1 MKDEEAKKIINDKL
15 NFFLEKLYDVTTTK
29 GNFRCVSGDH
39 ADNDPSMSIYLDREG
54 KSHAKCF
61 ACNAH
66 YDSIDLIARKYNLN
80 VSNKD
85 DFKKAIEIGCEML
98 GIELDSYTPSA
109 QYDFKNFADHHPAA
123 TPTDTKVNTSVY
135 PVKDEKFPIEPC
147 ENFNSEVEFAHNNL
161 MNNKDALKHFS
172 DRGLSLDTIKKY
184 KLGYAPKGARNLL
197 NEYPSLVEKMP
208 SAPYPYVLPVI
219 NSIGIV
225 NYLVFEIA
233 VRNEKS
239 PKYIKPSN
247 IDGLIFNERYLYQR
261 VTEPVFVTEG
271 IYDAL
276 SVEEV
281 GYKAIALM
289 GVGYNRL
296 LQFCKAFRHY
306 TLILS
311 LDNDK
316 AGTETIK
323 KLSEEL
329 KNIGIKHI
337 IRQSLKKDFNEDLID
352 DRKTFSD
359 LLQSAVA
366 DAKKVESES
375 EIRYRNE
382 TCLVNYF
389 EEFEQVR
396 LKNQNKSYIP
406 TGFNSLDSLLDGGL
420 FSGLYIIGA
429 ISSLGKTTLCL
440 QMLDNIAKSGTDVL
454 IFSLEMA
461 KSELL
466 AKSISRLTFTKS
478 SKQRNIVVSGRTTRD
493 VLTNKQSHD
502 QVAKSISDAID
513 TYKNEYSKH
522 VYILEGVGNYDVKEI
537 RKGIETHINMTGNKP
552 VVLIDYLQVIQ
563 PYDNKVVSDK
573 QNTDKTVLE
582 LKRISREFDITVLVI
597 SSFNRE
603 NYYQSVSLTSFKE
616 SGSIEYSSDVLIGL
630 QYSIDLKATREP
642 DKKKEA
648 LKNHIEKVRSDA
660 KDGKPIEIQVKIL
673 KNRNGS
679 IGNTNLE
686 FYPKYNSFID
696 SVFDDESDDE
706 SYFEDLDLK
715 ISKKL

>member
-1 MKDEEAKKIINDKL
+1 MKVEEAKKIINDKL

-39 ADNDPSMSIYLDREG
+39 AENDPSMSIYLDGEG

-66 YDSIDLIARKYNLN
+66 YDSIDLIARKHNLN
-80 VSNKD
+80 VSNDD
-85 DFKKAIEIGCEML
+85 DFIKAIKIGCEML

-109 QYDFKNFADHHPAA
+109 QYDFKNFADHHPAS

-147 ENFNSEVEFAHNNL
+147 ANFNSEVEFAYNNL
-161 MNNKDALKHFS
+161 MNNEDAFQHFR
-172 DRGLSLDTIKKY
+172 DRGLTLGTIKKY
-184 KLGYAPKGARNLL
+184 KLGYAPKGARDLL
-197 NEYPSLVEKMP
+197 AKYPLLVKRMP
-208 SAPYPYVLPVI
+208 SASYPYVLPVI

-233 VRNEKS
+233 YRNEKS

-247 IDGLIFNERYLYQR
+247 IDGLIFNERYLYKR
-261 VTEPVFVTEG
+261 VTDPVFVTEG

-296 LQFCKAFRHY
+296 LQFCKSFRHY

-337 IRQSLKKDFNEDLID
+337 IRQSLKKDFNEDLIN
-352 DRKTFSD
+352 DRKTFSE

-493 VLTNKQSHD
+493 VLTNKQSYD

-563 PYDNKVVSDK
+563 PYDNKSLSDK

-630 QYSIDLKATREP
+630 QYAIDLNAIKET
-642 DKKKEA
+642 DKKKEE
-648 LKNHIEKVRSDA
+648 LKNSIEKVRSDA
-660 KDGKPIEIQVKIL
+660 KDGKPIDIQVKIL

-679 IGNTNLE
+679 IGNTILE

-696 SVFDDESDDE
+696 SVFDDEL
-706 SYFEDLDLK
+706 YFEELK
-715 ISKKL
+715 KTLA

>member
-1 MKDEEAKKIINDKL
+1 M
-15 NFFLEKLYDVTTTK
+15 
-29 GNFRCVSGDH
+29 
-39 ADNDPSMSIYLDREG
+39 
-54 KSHAKCF
+54 
-61 ACNAH
+61 
-66 YDSIDLIARKYNLN
+66 
-80 VSNKD
+80 
-85 DFKKAIEIGCEML
+85 
-98 GIELDSYTPSA
+98 
-109 QYDFKNFADHHPAA
+109 
-123 TPTDTKVNTSVY
+123 
-135 PVKDEKFPIEPC
+135 
-147 ENFNSEVEFAHNNL
+147 
-161 MNNKDALKHFS
+161 
-172 DRGLSLDTIKKY
+172 
-184 KLGYAPKGARNLL
+184 
-197 NEYPSLVEKMP
+197 
-208 SAPYPYVLPVI
+208 
-219 NSIGIV
+219 
-225 NYLVFEIA
+225 
-233 VRNEKS
+233 
-239 PKYIKPSN
+239 
-247 IDGLIFNERYLYQR
+247 
-261 VTEPVFVTEG
+261 TEG

-281 GYKAIALM
+281 GYRAIALM

-311 LDNDK
+311 LDNDER
-316 AGTETIK
+316 GTETIK

-337 IRQSLKKDFNEDLID
+337 IRQSLKKDFNEDLIN
-352 DRKTFSD
+352 DRETFSD

-429 ISSLGKTTLCL
+429 ISLLGKSTLCL

-478 SKQRNIVVSGRTTRD
+478 SNQRNIEVSGRTTRD
-493 VLTNKQSHD
+493 VLTNKQSYD

-563 PYDNKVVSDK
+563 PYDNKSLSDK

-630 QYSIDLKATREP
+630 QYAIDLNTIKET
-642 DKKKEA
+642 DKKKEE
-648 LKNHIEKVRSDA
+648 LKNRIEKVRSDA
-660 KDGKPIEIQVKIL
+660 KDGKPIEIQEYTDILFGKVTHKLIMSGSIL
-673 KNRNGS
+673 KPDIFVEELGLGDYTYIEVPSIVPVKQRPIKRDYVGSMSMKNFSRNFPLLVSKIKEIADNHQVICAEGIVDDS
-679 IGNTNLE
+679 IKDIYDT
-686 FYPKYNSFID
+686 FYQYDTKTVVQEYHHRIGRLIHHTSNEAYEEAHRQYATLCLVEAIID
-696 SVFDDESDDE
+696 
-706 SYFEDLDLK
+706 LPPRWLK
-715 ISKKL
+715 DCFLNVANHILVKSGLQPERPRLQVAKTLCAF

>member
-1 MKDEEAKKIINDKL
+1 MKVEEAKKIINDKL
-15 NFFLEKLYDVTTTK
+15 NFFLEKLYGVTTTK
-29 GNFRCVSGDH
+29 GNFRCISGDH
-39 ADNDPSMSIYLDREG
+39 ADNDPSMSIYLDGEG
-54 KSHAKCF
+54 KSHAHCF
-61 ACNAH
+61 ACNAN
-66 YDSIDLIARKYNLN
+66 YDSIDLIARKHNLN
-80 VSNKD
+80 VSNND
-85 DFKKAIEIGCEML
+85 DFIKAIEIGCEML

-109 QYDFKNFADHHPAA
+109 QYDFKNFADHHPAS

-147 ENFNSEVEFAHNNL
+147 ANFNSEVEIAHNNL

-184 KLGYAPKGARNLL
+184 KLGYAPKGARDLL
-197 NEYPSLVEKMP
+197 TEYPSLVKRMP
-208 SAPYPYVLPVI
+208 SASYPYVLPII
-219 NSIGIV
+219 NSIRIV

-233 VRNEKS
+233 YRNEKS

-261 VTEPVFVTEG
+261 VTDPVFVTEG

-296 LQFCKAFRHY
+296 LQFCKSFRHY

-337 IRQSLKKDFNEDLID
+337 IRQSLKKDFNEDLIN

-466 AKSISRLTFTKS
+466 AKSISRLTFTRS
-478 SKQRNIVVSGRTTRD
+478 SKNIVVSGRTTRD
-493 VLTNKQSHD
+493 VLTNKQSND
-502 QVAKSISDAID
+502 QVAKSISNAID

-563 PYDNKVVSDK
+563 PYDNKSLSDK

-630 QYSIDLKATREP
+630 QYAIDLNTIKET
-642 DKKKEA
+642 DKKKEE
-648 LKNHIEKVRSDA
+648 LKNRIEKVRSDA
-660 KDGKPIEIQVKIL
+660 KDGKPIDIQVKIL

-679 IGNTNLE
+679 IGNTKLE

-696 SVFDDESDDE
+696 SVVDDE
-706 SYFEDLDLK
+706 SYFKALEEALA
-715 ISKKL
+715 

>member
-1 MKDEEAKKIINDKL
+1 MKVEEAKKIINDNL

-29 GNFRCVSGDH
+29 GNFRCISGYH

-66 YDSIDLIARKYNLN
+66 YDSIDLIARKHNLN

-98 GIELDSYTPSA
+98 GIKLDSYTPSA
-109 QYDFKNFADHHPAA
+109 QYDFKNFADHHPAS

-135 PVKDEKFPIEPC
+135 PAKDEKFPVEPC
-147 ENFNSEVEFAHNNL
+147 SNFNSEVELAHNNL
-161 MNNKDALKHFS
+161 MNNKDAFKHFS
-172 DRGLSLDTIKKY
+172 DRGLTLDTIKKY
-184 KLGYAPKGARNLL
+184 KLGYAPKGARDLL
-197 NEYPSLVEKMP
+197 TEYPALVKKMP
-208 SAPYPYVLPVI
+208 SASYPYVLPVI
-219 NSIGIV
+219 NRIGIV

-233 VRNEKS
+233 FRNGTS

-289 GVGYNRL
+289 GVGYRRL
-296 LQFCKAFRHY
+296 LQFCKSFRHY

-311 LDNDK
+311 LDNDE

-337 IRQSLKKDFNEDLID
+337 IRQSLKKDFNEDLIS

-466 AKSISRLTFTKS
+466 AKSISRLTFTRGK
-478 SKQRNIVVSGRTTRD
+478 RDIVVSGRTTRD

-502 QVAKSISDAID
+502 QVDKSISDAID

-563 PYDNKVVSDK
+563 PYDNKSLSDK

-630 QYSIDLKATREP
+630 QYAIDYAIKET
-642 DKKKEA
+642 DKKKEE
-648 LKNHIEKVRSDA
+648 LKNRIEKVRSDA
-660 KDGKPIEIQVKIL
+660 KDGKPIDIQVKIL

-706 SYFEDLDLK
+706 SYFEDLEKTL
-715 ISKKL
+715 

>member
-1 MKDEEAKKIINDKL
+1 MKVEEAKKIINDKL
-15 NFFLEKLYDVTTTK
+15 NFFLEKLYGVTTTK
-29 GNFRCVSGDH
+29 GNFRCISGDH

-66 YDSIDLIARKYNLN
+66 YDSIDLIARKHNLN
-80 VSNKD
+80 VSNDD
-85 DFKKAIEIGCEML
+85 DFIKAIEIGCEML

-109 QYDFKNFADHHPAA
+109 QYDFKNFADHHPTS

-147 ENFNSEVEFAHNNL
+147 ENFNSEVEFAYNNL
-161 MNNKDALKHFS
+161 MNNEDALKHFR
-172 DRGLSLDTIKKY
+172 DRGLTLGTIKKY
-184 KLGYAPKGARNLL
+184 KLGYAPKGARDLL
-197 NEYPSLVEKMP
+197 AKYPLLVKRMP
-208 SAPYPYVLPVI
+208 SASYPYVLPVI

-233 VRNEKS
+233 FRNEKS

-296 LQFCKAFRHY
+296 LQFCKSFRHY

-316 AGTETIK
+316 TGTETIK

-337 IRQSLKKDFNEDLID
+337 IRQSLKKDFNEDLIN
-352 DRKTFSD
+352 DRETFSD

-389 EEFEQVR
+389 EEFEQIR

-466 AKSISRLTFTKS
+466 AKSISRLTFTRS
-478 SKQRNIVVSGRTTRD
+478 SKNIVVSGRTTRD
-493 VLTNKQSHD
+493 VLTNKQSND
-502 QVAKSISDAID
+502 QVAKSISNAID

-563 PYDNKVVSDK
+563 PYDNKSLSDK

-630 QYSIDLKATREP
+630 QYAIDLNAIKET
-642 DKKKEA
+642 DKKKEE
-648 LKNHIEKVRSDA
+648 LKNRIEKVRSDA
-660 KDGKPIEIQVKIL
+660 KDGKPIDIQVKIL

-696 SVFDDESDDE
+696 SVFDEE
-706 SYFEDLDLK
+706 SYFETLEKTLA
-715 ISKKL
+715 

>member
-1 MKDEEAKKIINDKL
+1 MKVEEAKKIINDKL

-29 GNFRCVSGDH
+29 GNFRCISGYH
-39 ADNDPSMSIYLDREG
+39 ADNTPSMCIYLDGKG
-54 KSHAKCF
+54 KSHVHCF
-61 ACNAH
+61 SCNAY
-66 YDSIDLIARKYNLN
+66 YDSIDLIARKHNLN

-85 DFKKAIEIGCEML
+85 DFIKAIEIGCEML
-98 GIELDSYTPSA
+98 GIKLDSYTPSA
-109 QYDFKNFADHHPAA
+109 QYDFKNFADHHPAS
-123 TPTDTKVNTSVY
+123 TSTDTKVNTSVY

-147 ENFNSEVEFAHNNL
+147 ANFNSEVELAHNNL

-172 DRGLSLDTIKKY
+172 DRGLTLDTIKKY
-184 KLGYAPKGARNLL
+184 KLGHAPKGARDLL
-197 NEYPSLVEKMP
+197 TEYPSLVERMP

-233 VRNEKS
+233 SRNETS

-281 GYKAIALM
+281 GYKAIALI
-289 GVGYNRL
+289 GIGYNRL

-316 AGTETIK
+316 TGTETIK

-337 IRQSLKKDFNEDLID
+337 IRQSLKKDFNEDLIS

-563 PYDNKVVSDK
+563 PYDNKSLSDK

-630 QYSIDLKATREP
+630 QYAIDYAIKETE
-642 DKKKEA
+642 KKKEE
-648 LKNHIEKVRSDA
+648 LKNRIEKVRSDA

-696 SVFDDESDDE
+696 SVFDDES
-706 SYFEDLDLK
+706 YFEDLEKSLV
-715 ISKKL
+715 

>member
-1 MKDEEAKKIINDKL
+1 MKVEEAKKIINDKL

-29 GNFRCVSGDH
+29 GNFRCISGDH
-39 ADNDPSMSIYLDREG
+39 ADNKPSMSIYLDGEG
-54 KSHAKCF
+54 KSHAHCF
-61 ACNAH
+61 SCNAH
-66 YDSIDLIARKYNLN
+66 YDSIDLIARKHNLN

-85 DFKKAIEIGCEML
+85 DFIKAIEIGCEML

-109 QYDFKNFADHHPAA
+109 QYDFKNFADHHPAS
-123 TPTDTKVNTSVY
+123 TSTDTKVNTSVY

-147 ENFNSEVEFAHNNL
+147 ANFNSEVELAHNNL

-172 DRGLSLDTIKKY
+172 DRGLTLDTIKKY
-184 KLGYAPKGARNLL
+184 KLGYAPKGARDLL
-197 NEYPSLVEKMP
+197 TEYPSLVERMP

-233 VRNEKS
+233 SRNETS

-281 GYKAIALM
+281 GYKAIALI
-289 GVGYNRL
+289 GIGYNRL

-316 AGTETIK
+316 TGTETIK

-337 IRQSLKKDFNEDLID
+337 IRQSLKKDFNEDLIS

-563 PYDNKVVSDK
+563 PYDNKSLSDK

-630 QYSIDLKATREP
+630 QYAIDYAIKETE
-642 DKKKEA
+642 KKKEE
-648 LKNHIEKVRSDA
+648 LKNRIEKVRSDA

-696 SVFDDESDDE
+696 SVFDDES
-706 SYFEDLDLK
+706 YFEDLEKSLV
-715 ISKKL
+715 

>member
-1 MKDEEAKKIINDKL
+1 MKVEEAKKIINDKL
-15 NFFLEKLYDVTTTK
+15 NFFLEKLYGVTTTK

-39 ADNDPSMSIYLDREG
+39 ADNDPSMSIYLDEEG

-85 DFKKAIEIGCEML
+85 DFIKAIEIGCEML
-98 GIELDSYTPSA
+98 GIKLDSYTPSA

-147 ENFNSEVEFAHNNL
+147 ANFNSEVEFAHNNL
-161 MNNKDALKHFS
+161 MNNKDAFKHFS
-172 DRGLSLDTIKKY
+172 DRGLTLDTIKKY
-184 KLGYAPKGARNLL
+184 KLGYAPKGARDLL
-197 NEYPSLVEKMP
+197 AKYPLLVKRMP
-208 SAPYPYVLPVI
+208 SASYPYVLPVI

-233 VRNEKS
+233 YRNEKS
-239 PKYIKPSN
+239 RKYIKPSN

-261 VTEPVFVTEG
+261 VTKPVFVTEG

-296 LQFCKAFRHY
+296 LQFCKSFRHY

-337 IRQSLKKDFNEDLID
+337 IRQSLKKDFNEDLIN

-493 VLTNKQSHD
+493 VLTNKQSYD

-563 PYDNKVVSDK
+563 PYDNKSLSDK

-630 QYSIDLKATREP
+630 QYAINLNTIKET
-642 DKKKEA
+642 DKKKEE
-648 LKNHIEKVRSDA
+648 LKNRIEKVRSDA

-679 IGNTNLE
+679 IGNTTLE

-696 SVFDDESDDE
+696 SVFDDES
-706 SYFEDLDLK
+706 YFETLEKTLA
-715 ISKKL
+715 

>member
-1 MKDEEAKKIINDKL
+1 MKVEEAKKIINDNL

-29 GNFRCVSGDH
+29 GNFRCISGDH
-39 ADNDPSMSIYLDREG
+39 ADNKPSMSIYLDGEG
-54 KSHAKCF
+54 KSHAHCF
-61 ACNAH
+61 SCNAY
-66 YDSIDLIARKYNLN
+66 YDSIDLIAKKRNLN
-80 VSNKD
+80 VSNTD
-85 DFKKAIEIGCEML
+85 DFIKAIKIGCDML
-98 GIELDSYTPSA
+98 GLELDSYTPSA
-109 QYDFKNFADHHPAA
+109 QYDFKNFADHHPAS

-135 PVKDEKFPIEPC
+135 PVKVEKFPVEPC
-147 ENFNSEVEFAHNNL
+147 SNFNSEVELAHNNL
-161 MNNKDALKHFS
+161 MTNSEALKHFS
-172 DRGLSLDTIKKY
+172 DRGLTLDTIKKY
-184 KLGYAPKGARNLL
+184 KLGYAPKGARILL
-197 NEYPSLVEKMP
+197 NEYPSLVERMP
-208 SAPYPYVLPVI
+208 SAPYPYVFPVI
-219 NSIGIV
+219 NNIGIV

-233 VRNEKS
+233 VRNGTS

-261 VTEPVFVTEG
+261 VTDPVFVTEG

-281 GYKAIALM
+281 GYRAIALM

-337 IRQSLKKDFNEDLID
+337 IRQSLKKDFNEDLIN

-466 AKSISRLTFTKS
+466 AKSISRLTFTRGK
-478 SKQRNIVVSGRTTRD
+478 RDIVVSGRTTRD

-502 QVAKSISDAID
+502 QVDKSINDAID

-563 PYDNKVVSDK
+563 PYDNKSLSDK

-630 QYSIDLKATREP
+630 QYAIDLNAIRET
-642 DKKKEA
+642 DKKKEE
-648 LKNHIEKVRSDA
+648 LKNRIEKVRSDA

-686 FYPKYNSFID
+686 FYPKYNTFID
-696 SVFDDESDDE
+696 SVFDDES
-706 SYFEDLDLK
+706 YFEELEKTLV
-715 ISKKL
+715 

>member
-1 MKDEEAKKIINDKL
+1 MKVEEAKKIINDKL

-29 GNFRCVSGDH
+29 GNFRCISGDH
-39 ADNDPSMSIYLDREG
+39 ADNKPSMSIYLDGEG
-54 KSHAKCF
+54 KSHAHCF
-61 ACNAH
+61 SCNAH
-66 YDSIDLIARKYNLN
+66 YDSIDLIARKHNLN

-85 DFKKAIEIGCEML
+85 DFIKAIEIGCEML

-109 QYDFKNFADHHPAA
+109 QYDFKNFADHHPTS

-147 ENFNSEVEFAHNNL
+147 ANFNSEVELAHNNL

-172 DRGLSLDTIKKY
+172 DRGLTLDTIKKY
-184 KLGYAPKGARNLL
+184 KLGYAPKGARDLL
-197 NEYPSLVEKMP
+197 TEYPSLVERMP

-233 VRNEKS
+233 SRNETS

-281 GYKAIALM
+281 GYKAIALI
-289 GVGYNRL
+289 GIGYNRL

-316 AGTETIK
+316 TGTETIK

-337 IRQSLKKDFNEDLID
+337 IRQSLKKDFNEDLIS

-563 PYDNKVVSDK
+563 PYDNKSLSDK

-630 QYSIDLKATREP
+630 QYAIDYAIKETE
-642 DKKKEA
+642 KKKEE
-648 LKNHIEKVRSDA
+648 LKNRIEKVRSDA

-696 SVFDDESDDE
+696 SVFDDES
-706 SYFEDLDLK
+706 YFEDLEKSLV
-715 ISKKL
+715 

>member
-1 MKDEEAKKIINDKL
+1 MKVEEAKKIINDKL

-39 ADNDPSMSIYLDREG
+39 ADNEPSMGISLNGEG
-54 KSHAKCF
+54 KSHAHCF
-61 ACNAH
+61 ACNAN
-66 YDSIDLIARKYNLN
+66 YDSIDLIARKHNLN
-80 VSNKD
+80 VSNDD
-85 DFKKAIEIGCEML
+85 DFIKAIEIGCEML

-109 QYDFKNFADHHPAA
+109 QYDFKNFADHHPAS

-147 ENFNSEVEFAHNNL
+147 ENFNSEVEIAHNNL
-161 MNNKDALKHFS
+161 MNNKDAFKHFS
-172 DRGLSLDTIKKY
+172 DRGLTSDTIKKY
-184 KLGYAPKGARNLL
+184 KLGYAPKGARDLL
-197 NEYPSLVEKMP
+197 TEYPSLVNKCMY
-208 SAPYPYVLPVI
+208 SASYPYVLPVI

-233 VRNEKS
+233 SRNEKS
-239 PKYIKPSN
+239 HKYIKPSN
-247 IDGLIFNERYLYQR
+247 IGGLIFNERYLYQR

-281 GYKAIALM
+281 GYRAIALM

-311 LDNDK
+311 LDNDER
-316 AGTETIK
+316 GTETIK

-337 IRQSLKKDFNEDLID
+337 IRQSLKKDFNEDLIN
-352 DRKTFSD
+352 DRETFID

-478 SKQRNIVVSGRTTRD
+478 SKQRDIVVSGRTTRD
-493 VLTNKQSHD
+493 VLTNKQSYD

-563 PYDNKVVSDK
+563 PYDNKSLSDK

-630 QYSIDLKATREP
+630 QYAIKET
-642 DKKKEA
+642 DKKKEE
-648 LKNHIEKVRSDA
+648 LKNRIEKVRSDA

-679 IGNTNLE
+679 IGNTKLE

-696 SVFDDESDDE
+696 SVFDDES
-706 SYFEDLDLK
+706 YFETLEKTLA
-715 ISKKL
+715 

>member
-1 MKDEEAKKIINDKL
+1 MKVEEAKKIINDKL

-29 GNFRCVSGDH
+29 GNFRCISGDH
-39 ADNDPSMSIYLDREG
+39 ADNKPSMSIYLDGEG
-54 KSHAKCF
+54 KSHAHCF
-61 ACNAH
+61 SCNAH
-66 YDSIDLIARKYNLN
+66 YDSIDLIARKHNLN

-85 DFKKAIEIGCEML
+85 DFIKAIEIGCEML

-109 QYDFKNFADHHPAA
+109 QYDFKNFADHHPAS
-123 TPTDTKVNTSVY
+123 TSTDTKVNTSVY

-147 ENFNSEVEFAHNNL
+147 ANFNSEVELAHNNL

-172 DRGLSLDTIKKY
+172 DRGLTLDTIKKY
-184 KLGYAPKGARNLL
+184 KLGHAPKGARDLL
-197 NEYPSLVEKMP
+197 TEYPSLVERMP

-233 VRNEKS
+233 SRNETS

-281 GYKAIALM
+281 GYKAIALI
-289 GVGYNRL
+289 GIGYNRL

-316 AGTETIK
+316 TGTETIK

-337 IRQSLKKDFNEDLID
+337 IRQSLKKDFNEDLIS

-563 PYDNKVVSDK
+563 PYDNKSLSDK

-630 QYSIDLKATREP
+630 QYAIDYAIKETE
-642 DKKKEA
+642 KKKEE
-648 LKNHIEKVRSDA
+648 LKNRIEKVRSDA

-696 SVFDDESDDE
+696 SVFDDES
-706 SYFEDLDLK
+706 YFEDLEKSLV
-715 ISKKL
+715 

>member
-1 MKDEEAKKIINDKL
+1 MKVEEAKKIINDKL

-39 ADNDPSMSIYLDREG
+39 ADNKPSMSIYLDREG

-80 VSNKD
+80 VSNPD

-98 GIELDSYTPSA
+98 GLELDSYTPSA
-109 QYDFKNFADHHPAA
+109 QYDFKNFADHHPAS

-147 ENFNSEVEFAHNNL
+147 ANFNSEVEFAYNNL

-184 KLGYAPKGARNLL
+184 KLGYAPKGARILL
-197 NEYPSLVEKMP
+197 NEYPSLVERMP
-208 SAPYPYVLPVI
+208 SASYPYVLPVI
-219 NSIGIV
+219 NRIGIV

-233 VRNEKS
+233 SRNEKS
-239 PKYIKPSN
+239 HKYIKPSN

-261 VTEPVFVTEG
+261 VTDPVFVTEG

-311 LDNDK
+311 LDHDE
-316 AGTETIK
+316 AGTKTIK

-337 IRQSLKKDFNEDLID
+337 IRQSLKKDFNEDLIN
-352 DRKTFSD
+352 DRKTFSE

-466 AKSISRLTFTKS
+466 AKSISRLTFTRGK
-478 SKQRNIVVSGRTTRD
+478 RDIVVSGRTTRD

-502 QVAKSISDAID
+502 QVDKSINDAID

-563 PYDNKVVSDK
+563 PYDNKSLSDK

-630 QYSIDLKATREP
+630 QYAIDLNAIKET
-642 DKKKEA
+642 DKKKEE
-648 LKNHIEKVRSDA
+648 LKNRIEKVRSDA
-660 KDGKPIEIQVKIL
+660 KDGKSIDIQVKIL

-696 SVFDDESDDE
+696 SVFDEE
-706 SYFEDLDLK
+706 SYFKDLEETLA
-715 ISKKL
+715 

>member
-1 MKDEEAKKIINDKL
+1 MKVEEAKKIINDKL

-39 ADNDPSMSIYLDREG
+39 ADNDPSMSIYLDGEG

-66 YDSIDLIARKYNLN
+66 YDSIDLIARKHNLN
-80 VSNKD
+80 VSNDD
-85 DFKKAIEIGCEML
+85 DFIKAIEIGCEML

-109 QYDFKNFADHHPAA
+109 QYDFKNFADHHPAS

-147 ENFNSEVEFAHNNL
+147 ANFNSEVEFAHNNL

-172 DRGLSLDTIKKY
+172 DRGLTLDTIKKY
-184 KLGYAPKGARNLL
+184 KLGYAPKGARDLL
-197 NEYPSLVEKMP
+197 TEYPSLVNKSMY
-208 SAPYPYVLPVI
+208 SASYPYVLPVI

-233 VRNEKS
+233 FRNEKS
-239 PKYIKPSN
+239 HKYIKPSN

-311 LDNDK
+311 LDNDE
-316 AGTETIK
+316 AGTKTIK

-337 IRQSLKKDFNEDLID
+337 IRQSLKKDFNEDLIN

-478 SKQRNIVVSGRTTRD
+478 SNQRNIVVSGRTTRD
-493 VLTNKQSHD
+493 VLTNKQSYD

-563 PYDNKVVSDK
+563 PYDNKSLSDK

-630 QYSIDLKATREP
+630 QYAIDLNAIKET
-642 DKKKEA
+642 DKKKEE
-648 LKNHIEKVRSDA
+648 LKNRIEKVRSDA
-660 KDGKPIEIQVKIL
+660 KDGKPIDIQVKIL

-679 IGNTNLE
+679 IGNTTLE

-696 SVFDDESDDE
+696 SVFDDES
-706 SYFEDLDLK
+706 YFETLEKTLA
-715 ISKKL
+715 

>member
-1 MKDEEAKKIINDKL
+1 MIN
-15 NFFLEKLYDVTTTK
+15 
-29 GNFRCVSGDH
+29 
-39 ADNDPSMSIYLDREG
+39 
-54 KSHAKCF
+54 
-61 ACNAH
+61 
-66 YDSIDLIARKYNLN
+66 
-80 VSNKD
+80 
-85 DFKKAIEIGCEML
+85 
-98 GIELDSYTPSA
+98 
-109 QYDFKNFADHHPAA
+109 
-123 TPTDTKVNTSVY
+123 
-135 PVKDEKFPIEPC
+135 
-147 ENFNSEVEFAHNNL
+147 
-161 MNNKDALKHFS
+161 
-172 DRGLSLDTIKKY
+172 
-184 KLGYAPKGARNLL
+184 
-197 NEYPSLVEKMP
+197 
-208 SAPYPYVLPVI
+208 
-219 NSIGIV
+219 
-225 NYLVFEIA
+225 
-233 VRNEKS
+233 
-239 PKYIKPSN
+239 
-247 IDGLIFNERYLYQR
+247 
-261 VTEPVFVTEG
+261 
-271 IYDAL
+271 
-276 SVEEV
+276 
-281 GYKAIALM
+281 
-289 GVGYNRL
+289 
-296 LQFCKAFRHY
+296 
-306 TLILS
+306 
-311 LDNDK
+311 
-316 AGTETIK
+316 
-323 KLSEEL
+323 
-329 KNIGIKHI
+329 
-337 IRQSLKKDFNEDLID
+337 

-478 SKQRNIVVSGRTTRD
+478 SNQRNIVVSGRTTRD
-493 VLTNKQSHD
+493 VLTNKQSYD

-563 PYDNKVVSDK
+563 PYDNKSLSDK

-630 QYSIDLKATREP
+630 QYAIDLNTIKET
-642 DKKKEA
+642 DKKKEE
-648 LKNHIEKVRSDA
+648 LKNRIEKVRSDA

-679 IGNTNLE
+679 IGNTKLE

-696 SVFDDESDDE
+696 SVFDDES
-706 SYFEDLDLK
+706 YFETLEKTLA
-715 ISKKL
+715 